1 MHRNNPWRALAVTV
15 IVLLAGVTLA
25 GCSDDGDEV
34 TGGTSTTEATSTTV
48 AETTTTASAP
58 ADGAAGEVE
67 TTELLEFLQAED
79 PEIGDLFDW
88 NTQAGVIAITYVG
101 MQEVQLF
108 TYGEL
113 DADTA
118 VAACELASDHVFPID
133 EEAAIEVLT
142 GEYPNGT
149 VVASVQGADGTC
161 AAA

>member
-1 MHRNNPWRALAVTV
+1 M
-15 IVLLAGVTLA
+15 
-25 GCSDDGDEV
+25 
-34 TGGTSTTEATSTTV
+34 
-48 AETTTTASAP
+48 
-58 ADGAAGEVE
+58 
-67 TTELLEFLQAED
+67 
-79 PEIGDLFDW
+79 
-88 NTQAGVIAITYVG
+88 IAITYVG
-101 MQEVQLF
+101 VQEVQLF

>member
-79 PEIGDLFDW
+79 PEIGDLFDG

-101 MQEVQLF
+101 VQEVQLF

>member
-25 GCSDDGDEV
+25 GCSDDGDDAI
-34 TGGTSTTEATSTTV
+34 GATSTTEATSTTV

-58 ADGAAGEVE
+58 ADGATGEVE

-79 PEIGDLFDW
+79 PEIGDLFDG

-101 MQEVQLF
+101 VQEVQLF